1 VWGRELNEE
10 VERIR
15 KREER
20 LKKEEEDRKV
30 CRSVR
35 GGGGKRANVDQETD
49 GSDTVA
55 PADALYITPLLVCT
69 SAHIQ

>member
-1 VWGRELNEE
+1 VWGRELSEE

-35 GGGGKRANVDQETD
+35 GGGGSGQVWTRKHLGVTQSHPPTH
-49 GSDTVA
+49 T
-55 PADALYITPLLVCT
+55 T
-69 SAHIQ
+69 

>member
-1 VWGRELNEE
+1 MFVGAAFRPSVWGRELSEE

-35 GGGGKRANVDQETD
+35 GGGG
-49 GSDTVA
+49 VA
-55 PADALYITPLLVCT
+55 GKCGPGNIWE
-69 SAHIQ
+69 